1 VGHLLIPTEHLV
13 GFITA
18 VLIKA
23 GLTQEDAAVITDS
36 LIFADLRGIASHGVV
51 RLTSYLERVEK
62 GVMDLNP
69 AMPFVRDYPA
79 SALLDAKNGFGQLA
93 GVRAMDKTIEKARA
107 CGIGAV
113 AVRNSNHFGVAA
125 FFAMRALQK
134 QMIGVALTNASP
146 GIAPFRA
153 KAALVGTNPIAIAI
167 PAAREKPVVLDM
179 ASSVVA
185 RGKIRL
191 AQLAGKRIP
200 LDWALDA
207 NGKPTDDP
215 TAALKGTM
223 AAIAGPKGSGLSLM
237 IDLLTG
243 VLTGSS
249 LTGDVRNITDTS
261 GPCQTGHLFLA
272 IDPSKFGDVDE
283 FLRDVDQVVRRIK
296 ALESVDGGPIYLPGE
311 LELLLETQRR
321 AEGIPLDAETQASL
335 ASVAERYGVPVLTA
349 NA

>member
-1 VGHLLIPTEHLV
+1 VDHLLIRAEHLAV
-13 GFITA
+13 FSTA
-18 VLIKA
+18 VLIRA
-23 GLTQEDAAVITDS
+23 GLSREDAAVVTDS

-51 RLTSYLERVEK
+51 RLASYLERVEK

-79 SALLDAKNGFGQLA
+79 SALLNAKNGFGQLA
-93 GVRAMDKTIEKARA
+93 GVRAMDKAIEKASV

-113 AVRNSNHFGVAA
+113 GVQNSNHFGVAA
-125 FFAMRALQK
+125 FFAVKALQK
-134 QMIGVALTNASP
+134 QMIGLALTNASP

-153 KAALVGTNPIAIAI
+153 KTSLVGTNPLAIAI
-167 PAAREKPVVLDM
+167 PAAHEKPIVLDM
-179 ASSVVA
+179 ATSVVA

-191 AQLAGKRIP
+191 AQLSGKKIP

-215 TAALKGTM
+215 SAALKGTM

-243 VLTGSS
+243 VLSGSS

-261 GPCQTGHLFLA
+261 GPCQTGHLLLA

-283 FLRDVDQVVRRIK
+283 FLRDVDQIVRRIK
-296 ALESVDGGPIYLPGE
+296 GLESVDGGPIYLPGE
-311 LELLLETQRR
+311 LELLLEAKRR
-321 AEGIPLDAETQASL
+321 VEGIPLDAETQASL
-335 ASVAERYGVPVLTA
+335 AAVAERYGVPVVTV